1 MEFKIFEDHRITKVQ
16 RVAKLHLFN
25 PPNNAVK
32 SILLIIPTFQTGKLK
47 F

>member
-1 MEFKIFEDHRITKVQ
+1 MFEDHRITKGQ

-25 PPNNAVK
+25 SPNNAVK
-32 SILLIIPTFQTGKLK
+32 SVLLIIPTFQTGKLN